1 MKPIRNFLAAAAVA
15 ACTLS
20 AHADTYPARPIK
32 MIVGFAAGGT
42 TDAIARF
49 YAQKMGEELGTS
61 IVVDNKSGAGQMLA
75 IRSTLGAAPDGYTI
89 YMGTASALSQSPGL
103 RKSMPY
109 DTLKDFSII
118 GLAASAP
125 GVLVVSPQL
134 PVRNLRDLA
143 NLASAKEGK
152 LNYGS
157 SGVGSSSHLQT
168 EYLLNLTGIR
178 MEHIPF
184 KADAD
189 IMREITA
196 GRVQMGI
203 APIQGAWGSITSGKV
218 RALAVTGTRRMA
230 ALPDVPSLTESDFKG
245 LDGVDPYSYYG
256 LLGPAGM
263 PPEIVAKLNDA
274 LNKVSRKPNVVG
286 HVQQRLYAEPAA
298 SSPQAFR
305 EYIQRDLAKW
315 RGFARHVNLPD
326 Q

>member
-1 MKPIRNFLAAAAVA
+1 MKSIRSLLTAAAVA
-15 ACTLS
+15 ACALPT
-20 AHADTYPARPIK
+20 HADTYPARPIK
-32 MIVGFAAGGT
+32 LIIGFAAGGT
-42 TDAIARF
+42 TDAIARY
-49 YAQKMGEELGTS
+49 YAQKMGEVLGTP
-61 IVVDNKSGAGQMLA
+61 IVVDNKPGAGQMLA

-89 YMGTASALSQSPGL
+89 YMGTASALSQSPGV
-103 RKSMPY
+103 RKSVSY
-109 DTLKDFSII
+109 DPLKDFSII

-143 NLASAKEGK
+143 NLASAREGK

-157 SGVGSSSHLQT
+157 SGVGASSHLQT

-196 GRVQMGI
+196 GTIQMGI
-203 APIQGAWGSITSGKV
+203 APIQGALGSIASGKV
-218 RALAVTGTRRMA
+218 RALAVTGTLRMA

-256 LLGPAGM
+256 LLGPAHM
-263 PPEIVAKLNDA
+263 PPEIVAKLNA
-274 LNKVSRKPNVVG
+274 AINQVSRKPDVAA
-286 HVQQRLYAEPAA
+286 HVRQRLYAEPGAG
-298 SSPQAFR
+298 SPQDFR

-315 RGFARHVNLPD
+315 RGFARHVSLPD

>member
-1 MKPIRNFLAAAAVA
+1 MKPFRNFLAAAAVA
-15 ACTLS
+15 ACALS

-263 PPEIVAKLNDA
+263 PPEIVARLNDA
-274 LNKVSRKPNVVG
+274 LNKVSRKPDVVG

-298 SSPQAFR
+298 GSPQAFR

>member
-1 MKPIRNFLAAAAVA
+1 MKPIRNFIAVA
-15 ACTLS
+15 AVSACALS
-20 AHADTYPARPIK
+20 ALADTYPARPIK

-49 YAQKMGEELGTS
+49 YAQKIGEELGTS
-61 IVVDNKSGAGQMLA
+61 IVVDNKPGAGQMLA

-109 DTLKDFSII
+109 DPLKDFSII
-118 GLAASAP
+118 GLVASAP

-134 PVRNLRDLA
+134 PVRNLRELA

-152 LNYGS
+152 FNYGS
-157 SGVGSSSHLQT
+157 SGVGASSHLQT

-189 IMREITA
+189 IMREISA
-196 GRVQMGI
+196 GTVQMGI
-203 APIQGAWGSITSGKV
+203 APIQGARGSITSGKV

-263 PPEIVAKLNDA
+263 APEIVAKLNNA
-274 LNKVSRKPNVVG
+274 INQVSRKPDVVG

-298 SSPQAFR
+298 GSPQAFR

-315 RGFARHVNLPD
+315 RGFARHVSLPD